1 MAFSLLCY
9 RLFLF
14 LGREDLRHIYS
25 LCPFWFFSY
34 RKVEVG
40 VVCEMKENELFEPD
54 DHFFLSFFNVQ
65 VFNTQF
71 DKFKKIFIYYLFG
84 CDQS

>member
-1 MAFSLLCY
+1 M
-9 RLFLF
+9 
-14 LGREDLRHIYS
+14 
-25 LCPFWFFSY
+25 
-34 RKVEVG
+34 EVG

-71 DKFKKIFIYYLFG
+71 DKFKKNFIYYLFG